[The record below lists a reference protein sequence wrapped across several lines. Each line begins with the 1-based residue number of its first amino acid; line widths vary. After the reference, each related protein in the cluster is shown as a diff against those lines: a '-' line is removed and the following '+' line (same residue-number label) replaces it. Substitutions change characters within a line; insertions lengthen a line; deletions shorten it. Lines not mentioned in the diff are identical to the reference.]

1 MKRDSPNR
9 SQERVY
15 VIHHTFER
23 LYGFEIFFFFS
34 TCFRNKNVHTPH
46 IRNIKYEYTKGSAE
60 KLYIYFLLCAFCKL
74 SF

>member
-23 LYGFEIFFFFS
+23 LYGFEFFFFS
-34 TCFRNKNVHTPH
+34 ACLTEREIYTHLIYVTKSM
-46 IRNIKYEYTKGSAE
+46 NIQER
-60 KLYIYFLLCAFCKL
+60 
-74 SF
+74 